1 MDLKFESN
9 IENFL
14 LNNINDPIINTILLY
29 TKEDEIKKKLEEYV
43 NGLYFYLITFK
54 FYSYIPF

>member
-29 TKEDEIKKKLEEYV
+29 SKEDEIKKKLEEYV